1 MSSSN
6 GNQNNVNNSIVYRSR
21 LFRNSEQPTKKAS
34 AAAVPVYKMFCKVCQ
49 DAKRSESEYTNH
61 NVRDKSGKTVCPTLL
76 AQECRNCYKHGHTVK
91 YCPALKS
98 AAIQQQPQRQQRQ
111 QPEAKKATS
120 TQQKNIFLILGN
132 ESDEEVEEKKTWC
145 QPVAPAIVRL
155 SVQKPTLN
163 YGRIIEQANNPENYA
178 KAKAEELQLKM
189 AAAEKKRIAEQ
200 KAEEI
205 AWAIAE
211 AKSNAER
218 EARESRLKMNRNQAK
233 ISWATAESDSEGED
247 EGEEDIFVTA
257 TVVDNSAW

>member
-6 GNQNNVNNSIVYRSR
+6 GNQNNVNNSIVYRSK

-34 AAAVPVYKMFCKVCQ
+34 AVPVYKMFCKVCQ
-49 DAKRSESEYTNH
+49 DAKRSETEYTNH

-98 AAIQQQPQRQQRQ
+98 AVIQQQPQRQK
-111 QPEAKKATS
+111 PEAKKATP

-218 EARESRLKMNRNQAK
+218 EARDSRLKMNRNQPK
-233 ISWATAESDSEGED
+233 ISWATAESDSED
-247 EGEEDIFVTA
+247 EEEEDIFVTA
-257 TVVDNSAW
+257 TVTVVDNSAW